1 MNLPHIDLS
10 ILPDLADLVGIFGSI
25 TGDGPGHDDSIVI
38 LATFVYETSGLL
50 G

>member
-10 ILPDLADLVGIFGSI
+10 ILPDFHDTLVGFFGSI
-25 TGDGPGHDDSIVI
+25 VGPGSDDSIVI
-38 LATFVYETSGLL
+38 LATYVYETSGLI

>member
-10 ILPDLADLVGIFGSI
+10 ILPDLDTLVGIFGSI
-25 TGDGPGHDDSIVI
+25 TGTGPGHDDSVVIV
-38 LATFVYETSGLL
+38 ATFVYETSGLI

>member
-10 ILPDLADLVGIFGSI
+10 ILPDLTDLVGIFGSI
-25 TGDGPGHDDSIVI
+25 VGDGPGHDDSVVI
-38 LATFVYETSGLL
+38 LATFVYETSGLI